1 MDGCSRLSD
10 RSHSVRYR
18 GWLVVPFLLASAC
31 TSAVGSAPPLPF
43 PGATPPPSSA
53 GGTPAYPEAPAPSAT
68 AMAVAVVDTALSY
81 QGIPYVLGG
90 ENPTTGFD
98 CSGLVQFVL
107 AQYAIAVP
115 RLVGD
120 QFREGL
126 PVKLK
131 DLRAGDLVFF
141 STTGPGPT
149 HVGIAIDRDR
159 FVHAP
164 NSRGVVRVE
173 AVDTPYWHDRFVGA
187 RRLF

>member
-1 MDGCSRLSD
+1 MDELSRLSD
-10 RSHSVRYR
+10 RSHSVRRR
-18 GWLVVPFLLASAC
+18 GWLVVPLVLANAC
-31 TSAVGSAPPLPF
+31 ASTVGVPPPQPF
-43 PGATPPPSSA
+43 PGLSPPSSTA
-53 GGTPAYPEAPAPSAT
+53 VDALASPETLAPSPLAD
-68 AMAVAVVDTALSY
+68 AVVNTALSY
-81 QGIPYVLGG
+81 QGTPYVFGG
-90 ENPTTGFD
+90 DNPRTGFD

-107 AQYAIAVP
+107 AEHAITVP

-120 QFREGL
+120 QFRIGV
-126 PVKLK
+126 PVRLA

-164 NSRGVVRVE
+164 NSRGVVRIE
-173 AVDTPYWHDRFVGA
+173 AVDTPYWHNRFVGA